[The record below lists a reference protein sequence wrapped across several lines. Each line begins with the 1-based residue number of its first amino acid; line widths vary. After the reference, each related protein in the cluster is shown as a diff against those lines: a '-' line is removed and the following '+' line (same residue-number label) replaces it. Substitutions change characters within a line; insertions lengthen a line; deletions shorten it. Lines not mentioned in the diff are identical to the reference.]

1 MAESA
6 LKRLVARRAPEVE
19 ASLDEW
25 RFIRRALEG
34 GPGYV
39 DGNLYRHPKEA
50 PEVFEARK
58 RRASDHHVNFSAQ
71 VRDTYLGYLFQSP
84 PVPAPGLPEW
94 AMAFLDRGDIDARPL
109 VELAK
114 DLAGWFLGY
123 GIVWVAVD
131 KPSAPIEAGAL
142 TAAQEAEL
150 GLDPYAYLVHP
161 THVLDGRI
169 ERGRVRW
176 LLVQEDRRD
185 DVDPM
190 TSTGEVET
198 MYRLWTERDWV
209 LIGKVRTAD
218 GGEDYRVVAD
228 GKNPIG
234 RVPFVPFRY
243 GSGSGFASPGLLGD
257 IAHLDRAIFNAASL
271 KDEVLYTVT
280 FPQLGIPYTGDLYE
294 AAENGGFQLTPEG
307 QGVLTMGLHSVIPFA
322 AEAGAP
328 VFVAPPN
335 GPADTLSA
343 SIDKVSRQLLAMAL
357 LDGEV
362 GLDGE
367 ARAASGVSKAYTFE
381 KLNRRLAVIADR
393 LEAGFRAVLELVG
406 AWLNRPADELPDGC
420 LWDFPDAFE
429 VRSLAQDVE
438 EFAALMSVNIPSPT
452 AKASMWLEI
461 LRKAMPKVDTETW
474 SAVEAEVKALLEAG
488 EMGQIGPGMAALEA
502 EDDDPQAPEVEV
514 EVECEMCDDK
524 GMEGGCLE
532 CKREMEAEGN
542 DDTEA
547 DA

>member
-1 MAESA
+1 MADSPI
-6 LKRLVARRAPEVE
+6 KRLVERRSPEVE
-19 ASLDEW
+19 ASIDEW
-25 RFIRRALEG
+25 RFIRRSLEG

-58 RRASDHHVNFSAQ
+58 KRASDHHVNFTAQ
-71 VRDTYLGYLFQSP
+71 VRDTYLGYLFQAAPS
-84 PVPAPGLPEW
+84 PAPGLPDW
-94 AMAFLDRGDIDARPL
+94 ATSFIDHGDMEGRPL

-114 DLAGWFLGY
+114 DLAGWCLGY

-131 KPSAPIEAGAL
+131 KPSAPLAASAL

-185 DVDPM
+185 DVDPL
-190 TSTGEVET
+190 TSTGKVDT
-198 MYRLWTERDWV
+198 VYRLWTETDWR
-209 LIGKVRTAD
+209 LIAEVKTTD
-218 GGEDYRVVAD
+218 GGTDFRVVEE
-228 GKNPIG
+228 GVNPIG

-243 GSGSGFASPGLLGD
+243 GSGTGFASPGLLGD

-393 LEAGFRAVLELVG
+393 LESGFRAVLELVG
-406 AWLNRPADELPDGC
+406 AWLNRPADELPEGC

-429 VRSLAQDVE
+429 VRSLAQDVQ
-438 EFAALMSVNIPSPT
+438 EFAALMAVEIPSPT

-461 LRKAMPKVDTETW
+461 LRKALPKVDPETW
-474 SAVEAEVKALLEAG
+474 SAVEGEVMALLEASAL
-488 EMGQIGPGMAALEA
+488 GQIGPGMAAEVEDEDEDECEMCSGDGMPGGCPECDMEGEVEA
-502 EDDDPQAPEVEV
+502 EDDAQAE
-514 EVECEMCDDK
+514 D
-524 GMEGGCLE
+524 
-532 CKREMEAEGN
+532 EA
-542 DDTEA
+542 
-547 DA
+547 